1 MLESGGMQRTFQRIG
16 TNSRAWKV
24 TLAYV
29 IIQQALCHDK
39 CLRLTSID
47 EALNLRLKE
56 LPNKFVSSK
65 TAMKHSSTEQFPQII
80 YWVEKLVPP
89 NYSPSY
95 QILVASTSRQP
106 PKQQALG
113 GKGIINWI
121 VLYHVIALKIN
132 SSVEKTSHSEDR
144 TGWL

>member
-16 TNSRAWKV
+16 TNSREWKV

-80 YWVEKLVPP
+80 YWVEKLVLETIHQVIK
-89 NYSPSY
+89 YSQLQLAANPQSN
-95 QILVASTSRQP
+95 
-106 PKQQALG
+106 K
-113 GKGIINWI
+113 
-121 VLYHVIALKIN
+121 H
-132 SSVEKTSHSEDR
+132 
-144 TGWL
+144 